1 MVFTYECG
9 GEGESQGLTS
19 DAHSGLSFSPPSV
32 PQLASLTP
40 EASLSNFEGQGGG
53 GTDIGLASVPTPQ

>member
-32 PQLASLTP
+32 PQLAS
-40 EASLSNFEGQGGG
+40 EAFISNFEGQGGG
-53 GTDIGLASVPTPQ
+53 GTDTGLAPVPTPQ